1 MRYLFLAFFILFT
14 NNISLL
20 ADSQGGRQT
29 SDYAIKGYKIGE
41 SLLDHHSKNEIKK
54 NRVDW
59 YDDLGDREFTASSF
73 SDSKGSIQILYQV
86 NDDEYIIQRIDST
99 VVMSYGACKKK
110 MKTEIEVLKKFFI
123 NARFDSIYTNKHWAD
138 KSGKSKYTQIDIFLK
153 SGDMVN
159 VSCTDWSNK
168 VNWRDNYR
176 VNIQTKIAWEWLIAN
191 T

>member
-1 MRYLFLAFFILFT
+1 MKKLTLLLILIYPALLF
-14 NNISLL
+14 
-20 ADSQGGRQT
+20 ADQGGRQAA
-29 SDYAIKGYKIGE
+29 DYAIKGYKLGE

-59 YDDLGDREFTASSF
+59 YDDVGDGEFTASDF
-73 SDSKGSIQILYQV
+73 SNSKGSIQITYQV
-86 NDDEYIIQRIDST
+86 NDDEYIIQRIDNT

-110 MKTEIEVLKKFFI
+110 MKTEIEVLKKIFI
-123 NARFDSIYTNKHWAD
+123 NARFDSIYTNTHWAD

-153 SGDMVN
+153 SEDIVN

-168 VNWRDNYR
+168 VNWRDHYR
-176 VNIQTKIAWEWLIAN
+176 VNIGTKIVSEWLISN